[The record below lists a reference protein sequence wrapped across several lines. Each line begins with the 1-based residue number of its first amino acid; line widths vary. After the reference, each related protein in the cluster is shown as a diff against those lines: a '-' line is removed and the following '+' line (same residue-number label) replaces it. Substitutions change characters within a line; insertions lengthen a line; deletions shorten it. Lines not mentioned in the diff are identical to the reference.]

1 MRKSLG
7 EKISSMAY
15 PPALLGSP
23 HPTMAKVG
31 VGRVWASTP
40 GPGGQFA
47 LRFLKQQCLQQ
58 PLWISTGQGPVN
70 FHRPGGP
77 TRRLTPLERELLA
90 KFRPWEGKGRAAS
103 AGFDGVMGLQGGK
116 EK

>member
-58 PLWISTGQGPVN
+58 PLWISTGQGAPLEGSRLWNLSYWPSSGRGREREVL
-70 FHRPGGP
+70 HRPD
-77 TRRLTPLERELLA
+77 L
-90 KFRPWEGKGRAAS
+90 
-103 AGFDGVMGLQGGK
+103 MG
-116 EK
+116 